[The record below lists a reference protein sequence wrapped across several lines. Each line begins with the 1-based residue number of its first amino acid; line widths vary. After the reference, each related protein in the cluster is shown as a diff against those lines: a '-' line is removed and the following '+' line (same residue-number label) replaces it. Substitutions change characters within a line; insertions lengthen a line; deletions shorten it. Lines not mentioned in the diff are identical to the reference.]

1 MALSGP
7 LLVPPFPSLPT
18 GEDMANEAGVLGEST
33 EAEKQ
38 LPSLH
43 NESEQ
48 MSRAETSSGMSI
60 FACPATTELEESL
73 EINLFPNWHELTK
86 ELN

>member
-1 MALSGP
+1 MASEEG
-7 LLVPPFPSLPT
+7 
-18 GEDMANEAGVLGEST
+18 MLGELT
-33 EAEKQ
+33 VAEKQ
-38 LPSLH
+38 QPSEH
-43 NESEQ
+43 NESEL
-48 MSRAETSSGMSI
+48 SRAETSSGMSI